1 MYVIPAFFFLME
13 LIFLFHYRKIYYYHQ
28 WLPNLWRK
36 RTQGVRLIILSRDI
50 ILYLFLSLVRML
62 YLLYAIY
69 IVLFTPYWQPG
80 CMLLFLSAMP
90 QLAVAFRIDGLTEKD
105 RTTGLFIPPA
115 YFRPS

>member
-1 MYVIPAFFFLME
+1 MAEADPRGSAD
-13 LIFLFHYRKIYYYHQ
+13 H
-28 WLPNLWRK
+28 P
-36 RTQGVRLIILSRDI
+36 SRDI

-105 RTTGLFIPPA
+105 RTTGLVYPTRLFQAVMSGFVLFILGQFA
-115 YFRPS
+115 LGTTVYL